1 MENNNLTLF
10 FTHLLGLH
18 DPHARGHSNHVAVLA
33 TALARKIGLPAKQV
47 ETLEFAAKIHDIGK
61 IAINDFIVNK
71 PGRYTEAEY
80 GMVQQHTTLGSD
92 LIKNLAL
99 DPVIHLAI
107 LHHHENFDGTG
118 YPHKIKGG
126 QIPFEARI
134 LRISDTYDALITD
147 RVYRPAFTHEE
158 ARRLM
163 YEEEQKFDSDLLKVF
178 FKMNPARI

>member
-1 MENNNLTLF
+1 
-10 FTHLLGLH
+10 G
-18 DPHARGHSNHVAVLA
+18 
-33 TALARKIGLPAKQV
+33 
-47 ETLEFAAKIHDIGK
+47 FAARIHDIGK
-61 IAINDFIVNK
+61 IAINDFIVTK
-71 PGRYTEAEY
+71 PGRSTAAEY

-126 QIPFEARI
+126 QIPFEARV

-163 YEEEQKFDSDLLKVF
+163 YEEEQKFDSDFLKVF